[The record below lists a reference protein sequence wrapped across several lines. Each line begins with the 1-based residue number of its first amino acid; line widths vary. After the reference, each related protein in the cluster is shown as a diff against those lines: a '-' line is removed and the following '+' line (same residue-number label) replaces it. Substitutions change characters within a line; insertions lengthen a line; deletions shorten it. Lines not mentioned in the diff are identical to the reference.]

1 MFRFTTKVNKAN
13 NKASTLRTSIP
24 KEIAESLDLSHG
36 DDLSWNVEV
45 VNEDEIKISISKKV
59 K

>member
-1 MFRFTTKVNKAN
+1 MFKFTTKVNKAN

-36 DDLSWNVEV
+36 DDLSWNVEAS
-45 VNEDEIKISISKKV
+45 NDELKIFITKKE
-59 K
+59 